1 MVESDRHEGPATHA
15 LTFVWTGQEVT
26 DDFQCDESAG
36 NFKEHELNFLYRI

>member
-26 DDFQCDESAG
+26 DDFQCDESVGILLNGIG
-36 NFKEHELNFLYRI
+36 NL